1 MQKKKRKWI
10 DFLYAGSGS
19 GTILDFI
26 VTTRRFFSTFGKQWT
41 EQRNLLCIG
50 FSSDNEL
57 FGTTF
62 ESNRFLARCYLVIA
76 VIAQLEFP
84 LVELKQFVSLWVC
97 FRYEKGQ
104 GDCSN
109 GGFSSY
115 KLSTHTHTL
124 TKMIIA
130 CVEYDS
136 SRAQL
141 GGGEG
146 GPTANASITVG
157 AHISAPALTHAY
169 AQTSQA

>member
-1 MQKKKRKWI
+1 MNQWILYMFIYAEKKRKWI
-10 DFLYAGSGS
+10 GFLYAGSG
-19 GTILDFI
+19 TILYFI
-26 VTTRRFFSTFGKQWT
+26 VTTRRSIRTFGKQWT

-57 FGTTF
+57 FGATF
-62 ESNRFLARCYLVIA
+62 ESNRCLAQCYLVIA
-76 VIAQLEFP
+76 VIAQLELS
-84 LVELKQFVSLWVC
+84 LVELKQFVSLGVC

-104 GDCSN
+104 GDCAH

-115 KLSTHTHTL
+115 RLSTHTHTL

-141 GGGEG
+141 GGGG
-146 GPTANASITVG
+146 RRANRQCKHHRRCT
-157 AHISAPALTHAY
+157 
-169 AQTSQA
+169 